1 MKQNAFCPP
10 QLTVLTPSNID
21 QLDTKGFFFCKTQKG
36 QRVFVHVNNSP
47 YLTPLS
53 AKKYGPQP
61 PVSQSVKGQVFV
73 GRVVETPKGF
83 NAEELRPFPS
93 HYEWDAEGNY
103 TVYYHGGIDP
113 QTGKADGYDDHPDQE
128 FWPQGLRDIA
138 SQKQAA
144 RAARVAE
151 ENRQR
156 DMAKQVIKDTLNQ
169 YPMSVYLALPTT
181 PNDPNVHR
189 GNVGGLDVVAT
200 IEVKATYPEITGPYV
215 DVVLT
220 RHARVS
226 ADGGFNSITITE
238 PAGVERRLSPIEPE
252 EIVDA
257 FTNPDRLVYFKVK
270 TGGGYDLLKAP
281 RSEVELIAHPPYLNK
296 HLAVCQQLEIVW
308 DGRSFTETHR
318 IWWDGHY
325 RWDRENLIDFS
336 QPQPMEKLPG
346 GWEGRSQP
354 CQRYNP
360 VYGGY
365 DLVDVLAERLRRE
378 VANGH
383 EVVLK
388 AAELG
393 SGISYSRGGETVWH
407 GGPYI
412 WLDYTL
418 GGHDYNHRVRWTGD
432 ESEFCLELRYSF
444 GNSLVPVSQLDRLV
458 QSMIDQLKS
467 GKYGVMYGGVGLIDI
482 SYSTLNNCAE
492 NLPAA
497 LYIDPNSR
505 TKHILLPEWALGH
518 LRYHD
523 NDLKGLV
530 ASELAQTDT
539 RNRRMIRLTAPTFY
553 MRIEPRDRCQPE
565 ECKPLMGGELLEDTK
580 PVRTVRNTWSESDK
594 RPTKAVGHG
603 MTVDVEQDTVTT
615 THTVYTDGSRDK
627 SSVTTQ
633 SSETIT
639 LDPIY
644 NNPVFGPVRVDT
656 NRKGKMT
663 AVSTLGDRFD
673 RLSVEDKRRLV
684 QYNVD
689 GLLTLNPTLWGITW
703 DGDQMFTYTLPDGSA
718 CAARFDKVNYQIYLT
733 LSVSSDPNTF
743 LGSQKASSSVVE
755 HPTSKGKTFAQY
767 MKERIGK
774 AKK

>member
-1 MKQNAFCPP
+1 MKQNASCPP

-21 QLDTKGFFFCKTQKG
+21 QLDAKGFFFCKTPQG

-73 GRVVETPKGF
+73 GRMVETPKGF
-83 NAEELRPFPS
+83 NAEGLRPFPS

-103 TVYYHGGIDP
+103 TVFYHGGIDP
-113 QTGKADGYDDHPDQE
+113 RTGKADGYDDHPDQD
-128 FWPQGLRDIA
+128 FWPQGLREIA

-200 IEVKATYPEITGPYV
+200 IEVKTTIPTLTGPYM
-215 DVVLT
+215 DMELI
-220 RHARVS
+220 RHAHIS
-226 ADGGFNSITITE
+226 ANGGSITITE
-238 PAGVERRLSPIEPE
+238 PAGTERRLSPVTIDNIADIFGDIDRSVRFKFKSGDATK
-252 EIVDA
+252 EIRV
-257 FTNPDRLVYFKVK
+257 
-270 TGGGYDLLKAP
+270 P
-281 RSEVELIAHPPYLNK
+281 RTDVELIAHAPYLDK
-296 HLAVCQQLEIVW
+296 SLRVVQKLEIVW
-308 DGRSFTETHR
+308 GGRSFTEIHH
-318 IWWDGHY
+318 IWWDGDY
-325 RWDRENLIDFS
+325 RCDYENLVDFS
-336 QPQPMEKLPG
+336 TPQPM
-346 GWEGRSQP
+346 GWFTDSWEWQFQP

-365 DLVDVLAERLRRE
+365 DLAPVLAKRLAIE
-378 VANGH
+378 VANTTDP
-383 EVVLK
+383 VLK
-388 AAELG
+388 WAEVG
-393 SGISYSRGGETVWH
+393 SKNSYS
-407 GGPYI
+407 GPYMH
-412 WLDYTL
+412 LVYSL
-418 GGHDYNHRVRWTGD
+418 NGHDYDHDVDWTGD
-432 ESEFCLELRYSF
+432 EAKFWLSLRYSL
-444 GNSLVPVSQLDRLV
+444 GRRVAVSQLERV
-458 QSMIDQLKS
+458 CQSMIDQLKS
-467 GKYGVMYGGVGLIDI
+467 GQYGVMYGGIGLVDI
-482 SYSTLNNCAE
+482 SYSVFNRSFSD
-492 NLPAA
+492 LPAA
-497 LYIDPNSR
+497 LYIDPDSR
-505 TKHILLPEWALGH
+505 TQHVLVPEWALKH
-518 LRYHD
+518 V
-523 NDLKGLV
+523 NDYGEGRHAV
-530 ASELAQTDT
+530 IARELAETD
-539 RNRRMIRLTAPTFY
+539 RQKHRLIRLTTPTYY
-553 MRIEPRDRCQPE
+553 MRVEPNKHRQPA
-565 ECKPLMGGELLEDTK
+565 ECEQSHDTTLLENTQ
-580 PVRTVRNTWSESDK
+580 PIRTVRNTRNEVQP
-594 RPTKAVGHG
+594 RPVKAQGRG
-603 MTVDVEQDTVTT
+603 LLVDVTSNVETWTHTIYSDGTRDKAKTETVTQE
-615 THTVYTDGSRDK
+615 VI
-627 SSVTTQ
+627 
-633 SSETIT
+633 E
-639 LDPIY
+639 LDPRY

-733 LSVSSDPNTF
+733 LSVPSNPDTF

>member
-10 QLTVLTPSNID
+10 NFTVLTPSNTD
-21 QLDTKGFFFCKTQKG
+21 QLDTKGFFFCKTPKG

-73 GRVVETPKGF
+73 GRMVETPKGF

-103 TVYYHGGIDP
+103 TVFYHGGIAP

-156 DMAKQVIKDTLNQ
+156 EDRINATK
-169 YPMSVYLALPTT
+169 SVLSSHSLAVYAALPVIGR
-181 PNDPNVHR
+181 DSGANVHR
-189 GNVGGLDVVAT
+189 GNVAGLDVVAT
-200 IEVKATYPEITGPYV
+200 IETLATYPKITGPYV

-220 RHARVS
+220 HHARVS
-226 ADGGFNSITITE
+226 ADGGFNSVTIIE
-238 PAGVERRLSPIEPE
+238 PAGTERRLSPIEPE

-257 FTNPDRLVYFKVK
+257 FEHPDRPIYFKVK

-281 RSEVELIAHPPYLNK
+281 RSEVELIAHAPYLDK
-296 HLAVCQQLEIVW
+296 YLRVVQTLEIVW
-308 DGRSFTETHR
+308 GGRSFTETHH
-318 IWWDGHY
+318 IWWDGDVAWGG
-325 RWDRENLIDFS
+325 RLEDFS
-336 QPQPMEKLPG
+336 QPRPSVRHYHE
-346 GWEGRSQP
+346 ETTQP
-354 CQRYNP
+354 CIRYNP

-365 DLVDVLAERLRRE
+365 DLAPVLAKRLAIE
-378 VANGH
+378 VANTTDP
-383 EVVLK
+383 VLK
-388 AAELG
+388 RAEVG
-393 SGISYSRGGETVWH
+393 SKNSYSRGGETIWH

-412 WLDYTL
+412 HLVYSL
-418 GGHDYNHRVRWTGD
+418 NGHDYDHDVDWTGD
-432 ESEFCLELRYSF
+432 EAKFWLSLRYSL
-444 GNSLVPVSQLDRLV
+444 GRRVAVSQLERV
-458 QSMIDQLKS
+458 CQSMIDQLKS
-467 GKYGVMYGGVGLIDI
+467 GQYGVMYGGIGLIDI
-482 SYSTLNNCAE
+482 SYSVFDRSFSD
-492 NLPAA
+492 LPAA
-497 LYIDPNSR
+497 LYIDPDSR
-505 TKHILLPEWALGH
+505 TQHILVPEWALKH
-518 LRYHD
+518 V
-523 NDLKGLV
+523 NDYGENRHAV
-530 ASELAQTDT
+530 IARELAETD
-539 RNRRMIRLTAPTFY
+539 RQKHRLIRLTTPTYY
-553 MRIEPRDRCQPE
+553 MRVEPNKHRQPA
-565 ECKPLMGGELLEDTK
+565 ECEQSHDTTLLENTQ
-580 PVRTVRNTWSESDK
+580 PTRTVRNTWNEVQP
-594 RPTKAVGHG
+594 RPVKAQGRG
-603 MTVDVEQDTVTT
+603 LLVDVTSNVETWTHTIYSDGTRDKAKTETVTQE
-615 THTVYTDGSRDK
+615 VI
-627 SSVTTQ
+627 
-633 SSETIT
+633 E
-639 LDPIY
+639 LDPRY

-673 RLSVEDKRRLV
+673 RLNVEDKRRLV

-703 DGDQMFTYTLPDGSA
+703 DGDQMFTYILPDGSA

-733 LSVSSDPNTF
+733 LSTSSNPDTF
-743 LGSQKASSSVVE
+743 LGSQKVGSSVVE
-755 HPTSKGKTFAQY
+755 HPASKGKTFAQY